1 MSISSRNAGTA
12 SSTVALSGC
21 GKMIT
26 SRSQITRLCRKNSV
40 WRQSSRYTCRL
51 IGAGRNRIRP
61 SFAMK
66 TSVPSRMQPLMKF
79 QISSPVATY
88 GRNVWT
94 GSPNS
99 AP

>member
-1 MSISSRNAGTA
+1 
-12 SSTVALSGC
+12 
-21 GKMIT
+21 
-26 SRSQITRLCRKNSV
+26 
-40 WRQSSRYTCRL
+40 
-51 IGAGRNRIRP
+51 
-61 SFAMK
+61 MK
-66 TSVPSRMQPLMKF
+66 TSLPSRMQPLMKF